1 MEIKKIKQD
10 DQKLIFEIS
19 GVNEIEANTLR
30 RAIIAE
36 TPVMAISEIEIF
48 KNDSALYDE
57 ILSHRLG
64 LIPLKTDSKSY
75 NLKERCTC
83 KGKGCAKCQTIL
95 SLEEKGPKTIY
106 SKDLKSKDPEIKP
119 IFDNIPIIIL
129 TEGQEIKLTA
139 TVELGKGKNHMKF
152 SPGIVV
158 YKHKPK
164 LKITNDPK
172 LVEKYKNLIPEKAL
186 KGNKLD
192 ETQILENNLYEAIES
207 ISPDLIKVEYEKGE
221 FIFTIEPFGQL
232 EPKEMLNN
240 AIKEFD
246 YKLDEFSKKLGSS
259 KKKSIK
265 KILTKKK

>member
-1 MEIKKIKQD
+1 M
-10 DQKLIFEIS
+10 
-19 GVNEIEANTLR
+19 
-30 RAIIAE
+30 
-36 TPVMAISEIEIF
+36 
-48 KNDSALYDE
+48 
-57 ILSHRLG
+57 
-64 LIPLKTDSKSY
+64 
-75 NLKERCTC
+75 
-83 KGKGCAKCQTIL
+83 
-95 SLEEKGPKTIY
+95 
-106 SKDLKSKDPEIKP
+106 
-119 IFDNIPIIIL
+119 IIIL
-129 TEGQEIKLTA
+129 NMYFKRIKYIK
-139 TVELGKGKNHMKF
+139 E
-152 SPGIVV
+152 S
-158 YKHKPK
+158 
-164 LKITNDPK
+164 
-172 LVEKYKNLIPEKAL
+172 LVFILPEKAL